1 MSPGELSGP
10 DLAGVVSDAEAAGL
24 PYVVIGGFSVIANG
38 YLRATEDSDL
48 LVPDGAEANAAITR
62 FLDIA
67 DARRMRDD
75 KRLNGE
81 EIATA
86 DHLRVMTRHGIVDLL
101 RGGAPPLDFE
111 TVSSGAFELQFGEQ
125 KVRVASL
132 RSVVGFKR
140 LADRP
145 RDRNDLAELESL
157 HGELPV
163 DPIPGLDG

>member
-10 DLAGVVSDAEAAGL
+10 DLAGVVSDAEAADL

-38 YLRATEDSDL
+38 YVRATEDSDL
-48 LVPDGAEANAAITR
+48 LVPDGAEADDAIAR
-62 FLDIA
+62 FLDVA
-67 DARRMRDD
+67 EARRLRDD
-75 KRLNGE
+75 KRLGTE
-81 EIATA
+81 EIAAA

-101 RGGAPPLDFE
+101 R
-111 TVSSGAFELQFGEQ
+111 
-125 KVRVASL
+125 L

-140 LADRP
+140 LANRP

-163 DPIPGLDG
+163 DPIPGLD